1 MSSSDYSSTR
11 AGVRGVNF
19 ATSPLLAA
27 PTPPRRSVLL
37 VALFGLAFA
46 ALVGRAAWVQLVN
59 TDFYLQEGDKR
70 FLHSIAMPASRGR
83 ILDRNGGLL
92 ATSVPVSS
100 VWTVP
105 RDFQASVVQRRELAA
120 LIGVTPRQLDERVTG
135 ATPRFTWLQRGI
147 ADATWDR
154 IAALEIDGISR
165 QREYKRQYP
174 EGETAAQLVG
184 FTNVDDRGQ
193 EGVELAFD
201 AELLGRAGTRSVVKD
216 RLGRVVEVIGS
227 RTDPV
232 AGADVVLAIDSRL
245 QYQAYRQ
252 LQTALIANKAS
263 AGSVVVIDVRTGE
276 LLALA
281 NAPSFDPAQRG
292 AWSAQQLRNRA
303 LTDVFEP
310 GSTIKPFIAAW
321 AIESGRVTPSSPVQT
336 APGKVQVSGITITD
350 AHPHGLLTVAEVIQ
364 KSSNVG
370 IVKLAMQM
378 RPREMW
384 ELFSSVGFGQKPQ
397 VASPGAV
404 SGRLRP
410 YKSWRP
416 IEQATMSYGYGLST
430 SLLQIARAY
439 TVFARDGQ
447 IIPITLQRHDATVE
461 GPQVLSPATARAVR
475 DMLHSVTLPGGTAPR
490 AQAIGYS
497 VGGKTGTAHRQEGR
511 GYAGHRYRA
520 WFVGMAPISDPR
532 LIVAV
537 MIDDPTAGEYFGGD
551 VAAPVFSR
559 VVQES
564 LRILGVAN
572 DIPVK
577 TQIATV
583 AAVPE
588 SF

>member
-1 MSSSDYSSTR
+1 MSGREYSSTR

-27 PTPPRRSVLL
+27 PTPPRRSVLV

-46 ALVGRAAWVQLVN
+46 AMAGRAAWVQLIH
-59 TDFYLQEGDKR
+59 TDFYLKEGDKR
-70 FLHSIAMPASRGR
+70 FLHSIELPASRGR
-83 ILDRNGGLL
+83 ILDRNGTLL
-92 ATSVPVSS
+92 ATSLPVSS
-100 VWTVP
+100 VWTIP
-105 RDFQASVVQRRELAA
+105 RDFQADAAQRRRLAG
-120 LIGVTPRQLDERVTG
+120 LLGITPAQLDERVG
-135 ATPRFTWLQRGI
+135 GPPQRFTWLQRGI
-147 ADATWDR
+147 DDASWAR
-154 IAALEIDGISR
+154 IAELDIDGVGR
-165 QREYKRQYP
+165 QREYRRQYP

-184 FTNVDDRGQ
+184 FTDIDDRGQ
-193 EGVELAFD
+193 EGVELTFD
-201 AELLGRAGTRSVVKD
+201 DRLLGRTGTRSVVKD
-216 RLGRVVEVIGS
+216 RLGRVVDVIGS

-232 AGADVVLAIDSRL
+232 AGADVTLSIDSRL

-252 LQTALIANKAS
+252 LQAALVAHKAS
-263 AGSVVVIDVRTGE
+263 AGSVVVLDVRTGE

-281 NAPSFDPAQRG
+281 NAPSFDPARRG
-292 AWSAQQLRNRA
+292 GWSAQQLRNRA

-321 AIESGRVTPSSPVQT
+321 AIESGRVTPETPVQT
-336 APGKVQVSGITITD
+336 APGRTQVSGITITD

-397 VASPGAV
+397 IDSPGAV

-416 IEQATMSYGYGLST
+416 IEQATMAYGYGLST

-447 IIPITLQRHDATVE
+447 IIPVTLLRREAPVD
-461 GPQVLSPATARAVR
+461 GPQVLSVDTARAVR
-475 DMLHSVTLPGGTAPR
+475 DMLHRVTGPGGTAPR
-490 AQAIGYS
+490 AQTVGYS
-497 VGGKTGTAHRQEGR
+497 VGGKTGTAHKQEGR
-511 GYAGHRYRA
+511 GYAGHHYRA
-520 WFVGMAPISDPR
+520 WFVGLAPISDPR
-532 LIVAV
+532 LVVAV

-559 VVQES
+559 VMQES
-564 LRILGVAN
+564 LRILGVPN
-572 DIPVK
+572 DIPVR
-577 TQIATV
+577 TQIATT
-583 AAVPE
+583 AAEPE